1 MTAASEWMTTT
12 QTGNGLEIRLTG
24 DWTIDNA
31 DRIDRSIAALSSAP
45 TGNTVIDASPIDR
58 MDTAG
63 AWMVEKFAGGSRR
76 PIWHRKLPGYS
87 PIIRFSS
94 ID

>member
-1 MTAASEWMTTT
+1 MI

-31 DRIDRSIAALSSAP
+31 DRIGTSIAALTSAP
-45 TGNTVIDASPIDR
+45 TGDTVIVAASIDR
-58 MDTAG
+58 DGHRRRMDG
-63 AWMVEKFAGGSRR
+63 WKKFAGGSRC
-76 PIWHRKLPGYS
+76 PIWQRKLLDYS
-87 PIIRFSS
+87 PIIRFLS